1 MLLTDLDPLKIIDHI
16 LHCKFVVFLLLL
28 LLLFLFF
35 FSLSS
40 ANTWEIWVSVVGLV
54 ALKNIGICYNFA
66 DNDKSFSGEILSKVI
81 LRQNTD
87 KTEYWGKS
95 SNSA

>member
-16 LHCKFVVFLLLL
+16 LHCKLVVFLLLL

-35 FSLSS
+35 FSLPS
-40 ANTWEIWVSVVGLV
+40 ANTWEIWLSVVGLV